1 VYGQTA
7 VITLAFA
14 LAASFALDFSYFQLL
29 KEDNMTKAIV
39 RFLAILG
46 ALWLVTM
53 VIMIVAVIGSKG
65 KVPDKTILEANFE
78 QALPE
83 DVPDTPTAKLM
94 NTQRTTV
101 RDVVDAIDRG
111 AADDRVVGMVA
122 KIGAA
127 PLGMAKVQEIREAVQ
142 RFRAHK
148 KFAIAYAETFGEFG
162 PGNGAYYLA
171 TAFDQIYL
179 QPSGD
184 IGLTGIIMESPFVKG
199 SLAKLGI
206 TFHGDHRYEYKNA
219 LNFFTETKYTA
230 PHKEAMTA
238 IMMSWFN
245 QMKDGICQARQI
257 TPEKFQAVVDAGPYL
272 GQEAV
277 AAKLVDGVAYRD
289 EVYSN
294 VRSKAGA
301 RAQFLY
307 LDKYL
312 DRAGR
317 PHEAG
322 KKIAL
327 IFGVGGVT
335 RGKSDYDPVQGSQ
348 NMGADTVAGAIR
360 AAVADK
366 DVKAIL
372 FRVDS
377 PGGSYVASD
386 TIWREVVNARKA
398 GKPVIVSMGDLAG
411 SGGYFVAMAADKIVA
426 QPGTITASIGVL
438 GGKMLTSGLWDKVGL
453 SWDEV
458 HQGNNATMF
467 TGTQDYTPAEW
478 ARFEAWLDRVYVD
491 FTGKVADGRKLPK
504 EKVLQIAK
512 GRIWSG
518 QDAKNLGLVDELGG
532 YDTALGLAKK
542 AAGIGD
548 GEDVNVVEYPRPK
561 TLFQSLL
568 QRGGADNSDKEA
580 VGQTLVRILEV
591 VQPVARKLDAA
602 GINRKDDQDEV
613 LRMPM
618 VESK

>member
-1 VYGQTA
+1 M
-7 VITLAFA
+7 
-14 LAASFALDFSYFQLL
+14 S
-29 KEDNMTKAIV
+29 KAIV
-39 RFLAILG
+39 RFLAVLG
-46 ALWLVTM
+46 ALWL
-53 VIMIVAVIGSKG
+53 IGLAIVLFVVIGSKG
-65 KVPDKTILEANFE
+65 KVPSKTILEANFE
-78 QALPE
+78 QPLVEDIPE
-83 DVPDTPTAKLM
+83 SPSAKLM
-94 NTQRTTV
+94 LTDRHTL

-111 AADDRVVGMVA
+111 ANDDRVVGMVA

-127 PLGMAKVQEIREAVQ
+127 PLGMAQVQEIRDAVQ

-148 KFAIAYAETFGEFG
+148 KFAVAYAETFGEFG
-162 PGNGAYYLA
+162 PGNSAYYLA

-184 IGLTGIIMESPFVKG
+184 IGLTGIMFESPFVKG
-199 SLAKLGI
+199 TLAKLGV

-219 LNFFTETKYTA
+219 LNFFTESKYTP

-238 IMMSWFN
+238 LMNSWFG
-245 QMKDGICQARQI
+245 QIKDGICLARQI
-257 TPEKFQAVVDAGPYL
+257 APEKFQSIVDAGPYL
-272 GQEAV
+272 GKEAV
-277 AAKLVDGVAYRD
+277 DAKLVDALAYRD
-289 EVYSN
+289 EVYDQ
-294 VRSKAGA
+294 VKKKAGDGA
-301 RAQFLY
+301 ELLY
-307 LDKYL
+307 LEKYL

-317 PHEAG
+317 PHDHG
-322 KKIAL
+322 KNVAL

-335 RGKSDYDPVQGSQ
+335 RGKSDYDPVQGAV
-348 NMGADTVAGAIR
+348 NMGSDTVAGAIR

-386 TIWREVVNARKA
+386 TIWREVVKARQA

-467 TGTQDYTPAEW
+467 TGTHDYTPAEW

-518 QDAKNLGLVDELGG
+518 ADAKNLGLVDELGG
-532 YDTALGLAKK
+532 YDTALKLVKK
-542 AAGIGD
+542 AAGIPEGD
-548 GEDVNVVEYPRPK
+548 EVKLVVYPRPK
-561 TLFQSLL
+561 TFFQAVIAR
-568 QRGGADNSDKEA
+568 QTPDNSDKEA
-580 VGQTLVRILEV
+580 VGQTLARILQV
-591 VQPVARKLDAA
+591 VQPVARQLDAA
-602 GINRKDDQDEV
+602 GVNRRDQEDV
-613 LRMPM
+613 LRMP
-618 VESK
+618 EFEAGR